1 MSYAVRRNKLRL
13 VAAMV
18 TLACAGVAAAQ
29 TPNDRFRLRDAEPEF
44 DRAELLAARAA
55 ARAQKTGL
63 TDRLIIKYKDGSQS
77 TGKTGLVTVSAL
89 DRASA
94 KAGERL
100 QLVRKN
106 AFGAQVMKL
115 DRKLTEREVSAIAA
129 RIAEDADVEYAEPD
143 RIMKPFLT
151 PTDSQYSSQWHY
163 YESTG
168 GLRAP
173 AAWDI
178 TNGAGV
184 VVAVLDTGYR
194 PHADLAA
201 NLLPGYDMIS
211 DTAVGNDGNG
221 RDSDAQDPG
230 DWIAANECGGTH
242 AAQDSSWHGTHVAG
256 TIAAVTNNGN
266 GVAGVAYG
274 AKVVPVRVLGKCG
287 GYTSDIA
294 DGIIW
299 ASGGT
304 VSGVPA
310 NANPAK
316 VINMS
321 LGGSGACDTT
331 TQNAINGAR
340 SRGTV
345 IVVAAGNDNANANN
359 FNPGNCAGVVN
370 VAATNRSGGRAYY
383 SNYGTSV
390 DVAAPGG
397 AQSSAN
403 DANGVLSTWNSGT
416 SSPGSDAYVFMQGTS
431 MAAPHVAGVAALIKA
446 VKPAATPDEIETI
459 LKTTARAFPATCS
472 NCGTGIV
479 DANAAVLNA
488 QGGGGGGGGGTMV
501 LSNGVPVTGLS
512 AATNASVTYTMT
524 VPAGATNLTFSSSGG
539 TGDADMY
546 VKFGSAPTTSSY
558 DCRPYKSGNAESCS
572 FATPT
577 AGTWYVTLRAYSA
590 FSGVSLT
597 GSYSTGSGGG
607 GGGTLIEV
615 ESNNSTGTAQTVSTS
630 GTTVNGT
637 IGSTSDTDYYKVT
650 LPAGATLTSTLTPN
664 STSDYDLIVYN
675 ASGTEIGRS
684 EKGAGQVDAV
694 AVTNTGST
702 ASVRYI
708 RVVYYSGGTGSTSGK
723 YTLKATW

>member
-29 TPNDRFRLRDAEPEF
+29 TPTDRFRLRDAEPEF

-106 AFGAQVMKL
+106 AFGAQVLKL

-129 RIAEDADVEYAEPD
+129 RIAQDADVEYAEPD
-143 RIMKPFLT
+143 RIMKAFLT

-211 DTAVGNDGNG
+211 DSFVGNDGNG

-230 DWIAANECGGTH
+230 DWVLANECGGTH

-256 TIAAVTNNGN
+256 TVAAVTNNGS

-304 VSGVPA
+304 VSGVPT

-331 TQNAINGAR
+331 TQNAINSAR

-345 IVVAAGNDNANANN
+345 IVVASGNDNDNANNY
-359 FNPGNCAGVVN
+359 NPGNCSGVVN

-383 SNYGTSV
+383 SNYGTSI

-397 AQSSAN
+397 AQSSFN

-416 SSPGSDAYVFMQGTS
+416 TSPGSDSYIFMQGTS

-459 LKTTARAFPATCS
+459 LKTTTRAFPATCT

-488 QGGGGGGGGGTMV
+488 QGGGGGGGGGST

-512 AATNASVTYTMT
+512 AATGASVTYTMT
-524 VPAGATNLTFSSSGG
+524 VPAGATNLSFTSSGG

-577 AGTWYVTLRAYSA
+577 AGTWYVTLRAYSS

-597 GSYSTGSGGG
+597 GSYSTG
-607 GGGTLIEV
+607 GGGTTLTEV
-615 ESNNSTGTAQTVSTS
+615 ESNNTTGTAQTISTT

-637 IGSTSDTDYYKVT
+637 LSASSDTDYYKVS
-650 LPAGATLTSTLTPN
+650 LPAGKSLTAALTPN

-684 EKGAGQVDAV
+684 EKGSGQVDS
-694 AVTNTGST
+694 VTVSNTGTT
-702 ASVRYI
+702 ASVRYL
-708 RVVYYSGGTGSTSGK
+708 RVVYYSGGTGATNGK